1 MDRKVSSK
9 NVIPFG
15 SRDGWAETT
24 GCRCVC
30 PVLADQW
37 NALAGTL
44 EELLEKFSESLV
56 EPDVGELAANEF
68 AFNPCRGL
76 GGGGM
81 IA

>member
-1 MDRKVSSK
+1 VDRKCPARMSPLVRAVVGQK
-9 NVIPFG
+9 
-15 SRDGWAETT
+15 TT

-30 PVLADQW
+30 PVLADQG

-44 EELLEKFSESLV
+44 GELLGKFSESLV
-56 EPDVGELAANEF
+56 EPDVCELASNEL

-76 GGGGM
+76 GGGGV